1 MCIYNLGTSLNKE
14 RNVHMKMDKKTKV
27 ILMTTLIA
35 TLSAFGSSTY
45 GIGKQNNLKPTAGLT
60 YSINSEVIQSE
71 SKQIADS
78 IVLADEKFEVKEQQ
92 IVVEA
97 SQPGEI
103 KDKQVISRGGSGLN
117 TAKTEVKAQPKLQIK
132 TAAKSQLKSTVASVS
147 VQANNE
153 RDLFYRLVNAEAEA
167 ESFEGQLAVATVI
180 MNRVKSPNYA
190 NTITG
195 VIMDKAW
202 GYQFTPVLDGRI
214 NNPASASAKKAVDMV
229 LSGHRSFGPDVFW
242 FVNPKKAVSP
252 WIEQNRTLVKTIG
265 NHDFYR

>member
-14 RNVHMKMDKKTKV
+14 RNVHMKMNKKTKV

-35 TLSAFGSSTY
+35 TLSIFGSSTY
-45 GIGKQNNLKPTAGLT
+45 GISKQSNLKPAEDLT

-78 IVLADEKFEVKEQQ
+78 IVLADEKPVVIERQ
-92 IVVEA
+92 IVEKA
-97 SQPGEI
+97 SQPAEI

-117 TAKTEVKAQPKLQIK
+117 TAKAQVKAQPKAQPK
-132 TAAKSQLKSTVASVS
+132 PVSKPQPKSTVTSVS
-147 VQANNE
+147 VQADKE
-153 RDLFYRLVNAEAEA
+153 KDLFYRLVTAEAEA

-180 MNRVKSPNYA
+180 MNRVKSPDYS

-195 VIMDKAW
+195 VIMDKTW
-202 GYQFTPVLDGRI
+202 GYQFTPVQDGRI
-214 NNPASASAKKAVDMV
+214 NNPPSASAKKAVDMV
-229 LSGHRSFGPDVFW
+229 LNGHRSFGADVFW
-242 FVNPKKAVSP
+242 FVNPRKATSP
-252 WIEQNRTLVKTIG
+252 WIEQNKALVKTIG

>member
-1 MCIYNLGTSLNKE
+1 
-14 RNVHMKMDKKTKV
+14 MKMDKKTKV

-35 TLSAFGSSTY
+35 ILSAFSASTY
-45 GIGKQNNLKPTAGLT
+45 GIGKHNNLKTTEGFT

-78 IVLADEKFEVKEQQ
+78 AIASDEKPVVIDQQ
-92 IVVEA
+92 ILAET
-97 SQPGEI
+97 SQPGAI

-117 TAKTEVKAQPKLQIK
+117 TAKTQVKVQPKPV
-132 TAAKSQLKSTVASVS
+132 AKPQPKSTVTSTS
-147 VQANNE
+147 VQANKE
-153 RDLFYRLVNAEAEA
+153 RDLFYRLVSAEAEA

-180 MNRVKSPNYA
+180 MNRVKSPDYPK
-190 NTITG
+190 TITG

-214 NNPASASAKKAVDMV
+214 NNSPSASAKKAVDMV
-229 LSGHRSFGPDVFW
+229 LNGHRSFGSNVFW
-242 FVNPKKAVSP
+242 FVNPKKAESP

>member
-1 MCIYNLGTSLNKE
+1 MCTYNLGTSLNKE

-45 GIGKQNNLKPTAGLT
+45 GISKQSNLKPAEDLT

-78 IVLADEKFEVKEQQ
+78 TVLADEKPVVIEQQ
-92 IVVEA
+92 IVAEA
-97 SQPGEI
+97 SQPAEI

-117 TAKTEVKAQPKLQIK
+117 TAKTQVKAQPKPVVK
-132 TAAKSQLKSTVASVS
+132 TQPKSTVASAS
-147 VQANNE
+147 VQANKE
-153 RDLFYRLVNAEAEA
+153 RDLFYRLVTAEAEA

-180 MNRVKSPNYA
+180 MNRVKSPEYS

-202 GYQFTPVLDGRI
+202 GYQFTPVQDGRI

-229 LSGHRSFGPDVFW
+229 LNGHRSFGPDVFW
-242 FVNPKKAVSP
+242 FVNPRKANSP
-252 WIEQNRTLVKTIG
+252 WIEQNKTLVKTIG
-265 NHDFYR
+265 NHNFYR

>member
-45 GIGKQNNLKPTAGLT
+45 GISKQSNLKPAEDLT

-71 SKQIADS
+71 SKQIVDS
-78 IVLADEKFEVKEQQ
+78 IVLADEKPVVIEQQ
-92 IVVEA
+92 IVAEA

-117 TAKTEVKAQPKLQIK
+117 AAKAQVKAQPKPASKAQP
-132 TAAKSQLKSTVASVS
+132 KSTVISAS
-147 VQANNE
+147 VQANKE
-153 RDLFYRLVNAEAEA
+153 KDLFYRLVTAEAEA

-180 MNRVKSPNYA
+180 MNRVKSPDYS

-202 GYQFTPVLDGRI
+202 GYQFTPVQDGRI
-214 NNPASASAKKAVDMV
+214 NNPPSASAKKAVDMV
-229 LSGHRSFGPDVFW
+229 LNGYRSFGTNVFW
-242 FVNPKKAVSP
+242 FVNPRKASSP
-252 WIEQNRTLVKTIG
+252 WIEQNKTLVKTIG